1 MQDGAKDSFLS
12 VLLYLYR
19 IMIQIQTKEVT
30 NMKAATVYRRMP
42 AARQGLPYP
51 NAATRRQILNKLVD
65 LLLVGAI
72 GIAFAAIVLFLPVL
86 A

>member
-1 MQDGAKDSFLS
+1 
-12 VLLYLYR
+12 
-19 IMIQIQTKEVT
+19 
-30 NMKAATVYRRMP
+30 MKAATVYRRMP